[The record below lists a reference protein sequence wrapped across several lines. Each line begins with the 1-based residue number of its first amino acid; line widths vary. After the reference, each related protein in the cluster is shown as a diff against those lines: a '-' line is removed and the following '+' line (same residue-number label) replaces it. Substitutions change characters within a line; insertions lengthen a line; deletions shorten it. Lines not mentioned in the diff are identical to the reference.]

1 MLESVREMASDD
13 TKVLACF
20 RPNEEGNLTIN
31 YWMKLHGFDQ
41 VYYYTE
47 ETGMINRECDI
58 NLFYA
63 PEDYEPQSFEDMD
76 IVVMYN
82 RLDRHFVYDLSLDL
96 TDFTEIPCGTLTI
109 YVRNG
114 SVPVI
119 VQPKVEELRIHF

>member
-1 MLESVREMASDD
+1 
-13 TKVLACF
+13 
-20 RPNEEGNLTIN
+20 
-31 YWMKLHGFDQ
+31 
-41 VYYYTE
+41 
-47 ETGMINRECDI
+47 
-58 NLFYA
+58 
-63 PEDYEPQSFEDMD
+63 MD